1 MKARKSLGWVVTGW
15 LLMGAASAQEPAR
28 EEPVKLGELVAE
40 ALRKHPAI
48 EADLRMLEAKRARV
62 PQARA
67 LPDPTVG
74 VGWLGN
80 IAPFDVQN
88 GDPASYRAITA
99 TEEFPYPGKRKLR
112 GQMARKDAD
121 AEQWTLEATR
131 RRIKAEVKQAYYEL
145 WAAER
150 ASEIAEKNKNLLVT
164 LVRIAEER
172 YKVGKAA
179 QQDVLRAQLEVSRVL
194 QRLTVLRQRRR
205 ALEAQINSL
214 LLRPVEKP
222 LGTLAPVEKSAL
234 PYSLEEL
241 LTRGVEN
248 SPEILRQQ
256 QIIEQSQLAIDLS
269 KKSELP
275 DFQVGYTY
283 QQRPGIRDMH
293 GFTLGIK
300 IPIFYKSKQQQ
311 AVNEAALT
319 RQGLEAAREALR
331 TTLLFQVKEQYLQ
344 ARASDELLALYAK
357 GLVPQSVLALE
368 SALSSYQVGTV
379 DFLNVLS
386 SFTSV
391 LEYET
396 GYAEELANHEKALAR
411 LEEITGLELAK

>member
-1 MKARKSLGWVVTGW
+1 MQARKSLGWVVAGW
-15 LLMGAASAQEPAR
+15 LLVGTAAAQEAAR
-28 EEPVKLGELVAE
+28 EEPVKMADLVAE

-48 EADLRMLEAKRARV
+48 QADLRMIEAKRARV

-74 VGWLGN
+74 AGWLGN

-88 GDPASYRAITA
+88 GDPSSYRAITA

-112 GQMARKDAD
+112 GQIAQKEAD
-121 AEQWTLEATR
+121 AEEWTLEATR
-131 RRIKAEVKQAYYEL
+131 RRIQAEVKQAYYEL
-145 WAAER
+145 WAVER
-150 ASEIAEKNKNLLVT
+150 AIEIAEKNKNLLVT
-164 LVRIAEER
+164 LARIAEER

-179 QQDVLRAQLEVSRVL
+179 QQDVLRAQVEVSRVL
-194 QRLTVLRQRRR
+194 QRLTVLRQRQRT
-205 ALEAQINSL
+205 LEAQINSL
-214 LLRPVEKP
+214 LLRPVEAP
-222 LGTLAPVEKSAL
+222 LGALAPAEKSAL

-256 QIIEQSQLAIDLS
+256 QLIEQSQLAIDLS
-269 KKSELP
+269 EKSALP

-283 QQRPGIRDMH
+283 QQRPGLPDMH

-300 IPIFYKSKQQQ
+300 IPIFYKSKQRQ
-311 AVNEAALT
+311 AQNEAALT
-319 RQGLEAAREALR
+319 RQGLEAKREALR
-331 TTLLFQVKEQYLQ
+331 TTLLFRVKEEYLQ
-344 ARASDELLALYAK
+344 ARASDELLTLYAK

-368 SALSSYQVGTV
+368 SALASYQVGTV

-386 SFTSV
+386 SFSGV